1 MALPIQGINGYGSK
15 QKLKRLVVYSTD
27 WDTFSATYN
36 NDTNSVTLSSNGT
49 AKSYN
54 VYIPS
59 PYQSNNPL
67 TNYLV
72 LIIQVSGYITL
83 QSGATSGSVTVSV
96 VMNGTTL
103 YSTTISNTNNQ
114 LIINQIIPYSKFP
127 SGYQQNG
134 GNTLEIQ
141 VTLGT
146 GASSVMITQVQYLFG
161 ILLNGGSSGLT
172 VQIQVSQGVTYINDD
187 PTLIGIQDPFGIGAT
202 IVVYDPFGISTGVA
216 QFNAQ
221 NGTSVINT
229 NGNATYVL
237 RAFPAGVSNNQ
248 ATASLAV
255 SVSAN
260 NSLLIAYFHI
270 AIIVNSI
277 TIQKGIAYQLSWMY
291 LNGGPPT
298 DMGFVIDWSIMLPE
312 YAIWFTVPGPDPY
325 LNTQVNNWWFGNNNG
340 WWTAQGYINT
350 QYVGQIGNARMYK
363 MSRYINRYILEMH
376 HIADGYVEYPHGY
389 QIFGNYANATPIGQ
403 NNSGYMLGRIVYVE
417 VGEE

>member
-1 MALPIQGINGYGSK
+1 MALPIQGINGFGSK

-27 WDTFSATYN
+27 WDTFSAAYD

-54 VYIPS
+54 VFIPS

-83 QSGATSGSVTVSV
+83 ASGATSGSATVSV
-96 VMNGTTL
+96 LLNGNTL
-103 YSTTISNTNNQ
+103 YSTTISNTNNGM
-114 LIINQIIPYSKFP
+114 IIKQVIPYSQFP
-127 SGYQQNG
+127 SYNSNG
-134 GNTLEIQ
+134 GNNTLEIQ
-141 VTLGT
+141 VTLGSGT
-146 GASSVMITQVQYLFG
+146 QSITITQVQYMFG

-202 IVVYDPFGISTGVA
+202 IVVYDPFGITNGVA

-248 ATASLAV
+248 ATATLAI
-255 SVSAN
+255 SISAN

-277 TIQKGIAYQLSWMY
+277 TIQKGIAHQLSWMY
-291 LNGGPPT
+291 LNGGFPT
-298 DMGFVIDWSIMLPE
+298 DMGFVLNDVIMLPE
-312 YAIWFTVPGPDPY
+312 YAIWLTVPKPDPY
-325 LNTQVNNWWFGNNNG
+325 LNTQANNWWFNLNNG
-340 WWTAQGYINT
+340 WWSAQGYTNI

-376 HIADGYVEYPHGY
+376 HIADGYVEYPHY
-389 QIFGNYANATPIGQ
+389 SQIFGSYANATPIGQ

-417 VGEE
+417 VEE

>member
-1 MALPIQGINGYGSK
+1 MIAFPVQGFGR
-15 QKLKRLVVYSTD
+15 QKIRRYITIGGD
-27 WDTFSATYN
+27 WDEFSAQYL
-36 NDTNSVTLSSNGT
+36 NDMASVTVSANGT

-54 VYIPS
+54 QYIPY
-59 PYQSNNPL
+59 PAQSNNPL
-67 TNYLV
+67 INYLV
-72 LIIQVSGYITL
+72 LIMQVSGYITL
-83 QSGATSGSVTVSV
+83 ASGATSGSATVSV

-146 GASSVMITQVQYLFG
+146 GASSVMITQVQYMFG

-237 RAFPAGVSNNQ
+237 RAFPAQVSNNQ
-248 ATASLAV
+248 ATATLTI

-277 TIQKGIAYQLSWMY
+277 TIQKGIAHQLIWMY
-291 LNGGPPT
+291 LNGGFPT
-298 DMGFVIDWSIMLPE
+298 DMGFVLNYVIMLPE
-312 YAIWFTVPGPDPY
+312 YAIWSTVPNPDPY
-325 LNTQVNNWWFGNNNG
+325 LNTQGYNWWFTYNNG
-340 WWTAQGYINT
+340 WWSAQGYANT

-363 MSRYINRYILEMH
+363 MYRYINRYILEMH
-376 HIADGYVEYPHGY
+376 HIADGYVEYPHY
-389 QIFGNYANATPIGQ
+389 SAIFGNYANATPIGQ

>member
-1 MALPIQGINGYGSK
+1 MIAFPVQGFGR
-15 QKLKRLVVYSTD
+15 QKIRRYIAIGGD
-27 WDTFSATYN
+27 WDEFSAQYV
-36 NDTNSVTLSSNGT
+36 NDTTSVTVSANGT

-54 VYIPS
+54 AYT
-59 PYQSNNPL
+59 PYPAQSNNPL
-67 TNYLV
+67 VNYLV

-83 QSGATSGSVTVSV
+83 ASGATSGSVTVSV

-146 GASSVMITQVQYLFG
+146 GASSVTITQVQYLFG

-237 RAFPAGVSNNQ
+237 RAFPAQVSNNQ
-248 ATASLAV
+248 ATATLTI

-270 AIIVNSI
+270 AIIVNGI
-277 TIQKGIAYQLSWMY
+277 TIEKGIAHQLIWMY
-291 LNGGPPT
+291 LNGGFPT

-312 YAIWFTVPGPDPY
+312 YAIWYTVPNPDPY
-325 LNTQVNNWWFGNNNG
+325 LNQQGSNWWFGPNNG
-340 WWTAQGYINT
+340 WWSAQGYFNT

-376 HIADGYVEYPHGY
+376 HIADGYVEYPHY
-389 QIFGNYANATPIGQ
+389 SPIFGNYANATPIGQ

>member
-1 MALPIQGINGYGSK
+1 MALPIQGINGFGSK

-27 WDTFSATYN
+27 WDTFSATYD

-54 VYIPS
+54 VFIPS

-83 QSGATSGSVTVSV
+83 ASGATSGSATVSV
-96 VMNGTTL
+96 LLNGNTL
-103 YSTTISNTNNQ
+103 YSTTISNTNNGM
-114 LIINQIIPYSKFP
+114 IIKQVIPYSQFP
-127 SGYQQNG
+127 SYNSNG
-134 GNTLEIQ
+134 GNNTLEIQ
-141 VTLGT
+141 VTLGSGT
-146 GASSVMITQVQYLFG
+146 QSITITQVQYMFG

-248 ATASLAV
+248 ATATLAI

-277 TIQKGIAYQLSWMY
+277 TIQKGIAHQLIWMY

-298 DMGFVIDWSIMLPE
+298 DIGFVLDYAIMLPE
-312 YAIWFTVPGPDPY
+312 YAIWSTVPNPDPY
-325 LNTQVNNWWFGNNNG
+325 LNTQANNWWLSTNNG
-340 WWTAQGYINT
+340 WWSAQGYSNT
-350 QYVGQIGNARMYK
+350 QYLSQIGNARMYK

-376 HIADGYVEYPHGY
+376 HIADGYVEYPHY
-389 QIFGNYANATPIGQ
+389 SPIFGNYANATPIGQ

-417 VGEE
+417 VEE